1 MRIVLYDV
9 IEKAKIDGLSADDKV
24 RGYMYLQTCEISLTK
39 TGKPF
44 LKGMLYSHGGIAF
57 KVWDNSEAYTYLTE
71 QDRTKSIVL
80 ISGMVDEFKD
90 VKSLVLETI
99 EQIPDS
105 DELSYLDFLEVIYNA
120 DEYYDTLCSCLQKYC
135 SDDAL
140 KVFQIVMNDAEVRD
154 SFKQEFAAVTHHDS
168 CKNGLLAHTTKVVK
182 LMTFV
187 NFYEN
192 MRRAVDYD
200 LLFVAAALHDVGKC
214 VEYYH
219 GGISDKG
226 KIASH
231 LTYGVLVISRYE
243 QQIKALK
250 GEEFYYS
257 LIAVISQHHGKF
269 GESPRILVSYLVHLM
284 DSLDTTLTDM
294 ETQLRDNYLS
304 GIKKPIC
311 VRDIG
316 KLNY

>member
-1 MRIVLYDV
+1 MYEV
-9 IEKAKIDGLSADDKV
+9 IDKKKIDGMQAEEKV
-24 RGYMYLQTCEISLTK
+24 TGYLYLQTCEVSLTK
-39 TGKPF
+39 NNKPF
-44 LKGMLYSHGGIAF
+44 VKGVLYSHGSISF
-57 KVWDNSEAYTYLTE
+57 KAWDNSDAYTYLI
-71 QDRTKSIVL
+71 QNDITKHVVL
-80 ISGMVDEFKD
+80 VSGVIDEFKEI
-90 VKSLVLETI
+90 KSLVLETI
-99 EQIPDS
+99 SLVD
-105 DELSYLDFLEVIYNA
+105 DTGELSYLNFLETIYDA
-120 DEYYDTLCSCLQKYC
+120 DEYYDTLMTCLQKYC

-140 KVFQIVMNDAEVRD
+140 KVFQIVMNDSEVRD

-192 MRRAVDYD
+192 MRQVVDYD

-219 GGISDKG
+219 GGMSEKG

-257 LIAVISQHHGKF
+257 LIAVVSQHHGKF

-294 ETQLRDNYLS
+294 ETQIRDNRLS
-304 GIKKPIC
+304 GLKKPVC

>member
-1 MRIVLYDV
+1 M
-9 IEKAKIDGLSADDKV
+9 IEQMQAEEKV
-24 RGYMYLQTCEISLTK
+24 QGYLYLQTCEVCLTK
-39 TGKPF
+39 TNKPF
-44 LKGMLYSHGGIAF
+44 VKGMLYGHGSISF
-57 KVWDNSEAYTYLTE
+57 KAWDNSDAYAVLVKEDLTK
-71 QDRTKSIVL
+71 QVVL
-80 ISGMVDEFKD
+80 VSAVIDEFKEI
-90 VKSLVLETI
+90 KSLTLEAI
-99 EQIPDS
+99 SSVS
-105 DELSYLDFLEVIYNA
+105 DAEGLSYLDFLETIYDA
-120 DEYYDTLCSCLQKYC
+120 DEYYDTLTSCLRKYC

-140 KVFQIVMNDAEVRD
+140 KVFQIVMNDEDVRD
-154 SFKQEFAAVTHHDS
+154 SFRQEFAAVTHHDS

-192 MRRAVDYD
+192 MRDVVDYD

-219 GGISDKG
+219 GGMSDKG
-226 KIASH
+226 TIASH
-231 LTYGVLVISRYE
+231 LMYGVLVISRYE
-243 QQIKALK
+243 QQIVALK
-250 GEEFYYS
+250 GEVFYYG

-269 GESPRILVSYLVHLM
+269 GDSPRILVSYLVHLM

-294 ETQLRDNYLS
+294 ETQLRDQKIS